1 MAYNPFYWW
10 RRFSKEAPLK
20 RKDALKGKSY
30 LLQQIEH
37 GDFEYSDYSRQAKL
51 EPGYLEER
59 IQKLRLIHKGGQESF
74 KEKVDEYR
82 GLSAARINR
91 LMADH
96 DNEESKLLYLLRTS
110 LMKEFGVDVWEEA
123 LEIVGE
129 GDLKALYF
137 TYQEIADGKSK
148 CRIEPQVTI

>member
-1 MAYNPFYWW
+1 MVTLNIVIIA
-10 RRFSKEAPLK
+10 
-20 RKDALKGKSY
+20 D
-30 LLQQIEH
+30 
-37 GDFEYSDYSRQAKL
+37 KL
-51 EPGYLEER
+51 SWNLVIWKK